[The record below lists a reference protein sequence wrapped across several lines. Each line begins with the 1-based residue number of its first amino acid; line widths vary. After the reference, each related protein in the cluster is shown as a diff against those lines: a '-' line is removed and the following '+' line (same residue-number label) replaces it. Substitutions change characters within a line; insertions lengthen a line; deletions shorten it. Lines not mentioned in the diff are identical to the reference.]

1 MDVIQLSIP
10 ADSSWQ
16 NLNPKVKSVWL
27 VRSLFVWLIVTG
39 SLIAID
45 FAITPEFH
53 GWPIP
58 RGVTGAVL
66 GIIILAIAAT
76 MVGASYR
83 KFRFF
88 VGADDLAVQ
97 HGVFWTTCRFV
108 SRGRIQ
114 HVDVSS
120 GPIERMLGL
129 SQISVHVAGGM
140 HSAVNIPG
148 ITHDEAEALRVRL
161 MHGVVPILDDEETRG
176 ISPI

>member
-1 MDVIQLSIP
+1 MDVTQPPIP

-27 VRSLFVWLIVTG
+27 VRSLIVWLIVIG
-39 SLIAID
+39 SLVALD
-45 FAITPEFH
+45 FGITANLP

-58 RGVTGAVL
+58 RGVTGAL
-66 GIIILAIAAT
+66 SGILFFGISVS

-88 VGADDLAVQ
+88 VGTDDLAVQ
-97 HGVFWTTCRFV
+97 HGVFWTSCRFV

-161 MHGVVPILDDEETRG
+161 MHGVIPVRDEEDNGG
-176 ISPI
+176 ISPS